1 MSLICHTFTS
11 FPDKFGT
18 SKSQIGKASTRFGRN
33 QTEFAK
39 IKK

>member
-18 SKSQIGKASTRFGRN
+18 SESQIGKVSTRFGRN
-33 QTEFAK
+33 KTEFDK
-39 IKK
+39 I